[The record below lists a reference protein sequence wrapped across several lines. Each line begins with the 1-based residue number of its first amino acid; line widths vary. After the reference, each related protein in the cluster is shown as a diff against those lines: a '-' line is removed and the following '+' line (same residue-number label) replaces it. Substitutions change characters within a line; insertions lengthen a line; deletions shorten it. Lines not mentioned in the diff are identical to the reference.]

1 MVEVNDLK
9 RTSKRQWLLAL
20 ILGFLIGLAII
31 MPGISGATIAIIF
44 GLYESILFSFG
55 NIFKEFKK
63 CIVFLLPIVIGLA
76 IGFVLGFFV
85 VQGIFEAYPFIVI
98 CLFAGLMIGS
108 FPAVKDEIKGVKITK
123 TRIALFVLGII
134 IPVAIGLIS
143 VLFTT
148 SSSDPINPTLPLML
162 AYFGIGFVVSLTQII
177 PGLSCSALLMALGQF
192 GAILASVHFDI
203 LLNNPLIIVT
213 LLMFGLGF
221 VIGLIVFSKMLNK
234 LFEVKRDSSYTM
246 IVGLSLGSIA
256 TMFINPDV
264 FAVYRAWN
272 GAGMILKDVGI
283 GAVLLAIGFVI
294 AYLLVRYQRNHDKKQ
309 ENSIHETDNKEKEE
323 NQ

>member
-1 MVEVNDLK
+1 
-9 RTSKRQWLLAL
+9 
-20 ILGFLIGLAII
+20 
-31 MPGISGATIAIIF
+31 
-44 GLYESILFSFG
+44 
-55 NIFKEFKK
+55 
-63 CIVFLLPIVIGLA
+63 
-76 IGFVLGFFV
+76 
-85 VQGIFEAYPFIVI
+85 
-98 CLFAGLMIGS
+98 
-108 FPAVKDEIKGVKITK
+108 
-123 TRIALFVLGII
+123 
-134 IPVAIGLIS
+134 
-143 VLFTT
+143 
-148 SSSDPINPTLPLML
+148 ML

-264 FAVYRAWN
+264 FAVYSAWN
-272 GAGMILKDVGI
+272 GVGMILKDVGI
-283 GAVLLAIGFVI
+283 GAVLLAIGFVV

-309 ENSIHETDNKEKEE
+309 KNETIEEENKEKQE